1 MLKIADL
8 CHALELAV
16 PPLAGCEDFDG
27 VAFMPDGDRPVKR
40 VAVALDADIFT
51 ARAAVGAVRPVGAVG
66 PAADRADRRGD
77 RETAAAAALGL

>member
-1 MLKIADL
+1 MNIMLKTADL

-51 ARAAVGAVRPVGAVG
+51 ARAAVGADILLTHHPMLYGGIKTRVK
-66 PAADRADRRGD
+66 
-77 RETAAAAALGL
+77 